1 MLLESICHTKLNSCV
16 IGFFVLLYQRFLGFM
31 INEKEFVLLFNTL
44 KLLNDSVVGQSG
56 GGDMLTGFVLPMVLI
71 FGIFYF
77 LVIMPQK
84 KQQKKHQEMLSTLRK
99 GDMVTTSGGMRGRI
113 VEVRDTTMKIEI
125 APKVAVV
132 FDRNVVTGMVAE
144 QSEESTD

>member
-1 MLLESICHTKLNSCV
+1 ML
-16 IGFFVLLYQRFLGFM
+16 
-31 INEKEFVLLFNTL
+31 NTL

-99 GDMVTTSGGMRGRI
+99 GDTVTTSSGMRGRI
-113 VEVRDTTMKIEI
+113 IEVRDTTIKVEI
-125 APKVAVV
+125 APKVVVV
-132 FDRNVVTGMVAE
+132 FERTVITGLVAD
-144 QSEESTD
+144 QSDEVKD

>member
-1 MLLESICHTKLNSCV
+1 
-16 IGFFVLLYQRFLGFM
+16 M
-31 INEKEFVLLFNTL
+31 INEKEFALLFNTL

-56 GGDMLTGFVLPMVLI
+56 GSEMLTGFVLPMVLI

-99 GDMVTTSGGMRGRI
+99 GDMVTTTSGMRGKI

-125 APKVAVV
+125 APKVTVV
-132 FDRNVVTGMVAE
+132 FERNVITGMVAE
-144 QSEESTD
+144 QSEEGKD

>member
-1 MLLESICHTKLNSCV
+1 M
-16 IGFFVLLYQRFLGFM
+16 LLYQRFLGFM

-84 KQQKKHQEMLSTLRK
+84 KQQKKHREMLSTLRK
-99 GDMVTTSGGMRGRI
+99 GDMVTTSSGMRGRI
-113 VEVRDTTMKIEI
+113 VEVRDTAMKIEI
-125 APKVAVV
+125 APKVTVV
-132 FDRNVVTGMVAE
+132 FERNVITGMVAE

>member
-1 MLLESICHTKLNSCV
+1 M
-16 IGFFVLLYQRFLGFM
+16 LLYQRFLGFM
-31 INEKEFVLLFNTL
+31 INEKEFALLFNTL

-56 GGDMLTGFVLPMVLI
+56 GSEMLTGFVLPMVLI

-99 GDMVTTSGGMRGRI
+99 GDMVTTTSGMRGKI

-125 APKVAVV
+125 APKVTVV
-132 FDRNVVTGMVAE
+132 FERNVITGMVAE
-144 QSEESTD
+144 QSEEGKD

>member
-1 MLLESICHTKLNSCV
+1 MPDSGLCV
-16 IGFFVLLYQRFLGFM
+16 IVLCFPVFITDEKEIVLLL
-31 INEKEFVLLFNTL
+31 NTL

-84 KQQKKHQEMLSTLRK
+84 KQQKKHREMLSTLRK
-99 GDMVTTSGGMRGRI
+99 GDTVTTSSGMRGKI
-113 VEVRDTTMKIEI
+113 VEVRDTTMKLEI

-132 FDRNVVTGMVAE
+132 FERTVITGMVPE
-144 QSEESTD
+144 QSDEVKD